1 MGRGIF
7 LLEAATP
14 PLPRWRSTV
23 GKTLKSDVSPKSQT
37 KSNNPS
43 FWDLFFS
50 MLLWMYLFSPFLLG
64 DIFKFYQRDVVW
76 DTCVCTPKYFNEEQN
91 SHCVVLWNFLDS
103 MVNNCLS
110 WYSKKKKK
118 GSLSSFHISRR
129 CARKQI
135 N

>member
-1 MGRGIF
+1 M
-7 LLEAATP
+7 LEAATP

-50 MLLWMYLFSPFLLG
+50 MLLWMYLFFSFSSGKHFQILSEGCCLG
-64 DIFKFYQRDVVW
+64 HV
-76 DTCVCTPKYFNEEQN
+76 CVHSNIFNEEQN

-103 MVNNCLS
+103 TVNNCLS